1 MQQSI
6 GFINTLKKLVYYK
19 KMSNRKKNL
28 IYSVVL
34 LSLVGI
40 VYLYRKNQREMKLDE
55 IKAQQRK
62 KNTEKGG
69 KVKVTGTT
77 MGKIVYN
84 VTYLDEQNRDLKQG
98 IDSVLVAFN
107 KALSTYIP
115 SSEISAF
122 NQGTEIKFKSS
133 YFYPVLAK
141 SQEVFRNT
149 NGAFDPTIG
158 PLINAWGFGFKKAK
172 EGKIPVDSLKQFVGF
187 DKYLK
192 FDKQTLKK
200 SKAGIVLDF
209 SAIAKGYA
217 VDVVGDYLASQ
228 QISNY
233 AVEIGGE
240 VRCSGKNSEGKTW
253 LFGVK
258 NPQYKEG
265 KNKAK
270 SSVFSAIYLE
280 NRAMATSGN
289 YENFYIKDGKKYAH
303 TIDPVTGYP
312 VEHSLLSA
320 SVLAQDCMTADAYA
334 TAFMVMGFEKAKEVL
349 AKHKN
354 LDAYLIYANDKGEL
368 KAYMTKGAEKYLAKL

>member
-1 MQQSI
+1 
-6 GFINTLKKLVYYK
+6 
-19 KMSNRKKNL
+19 MSNRKKNL

-40 VYLYRKNQREMKLDE
+40 VYLYRKSQREAEIAKLE
-55 IKAQQRK
+55 ATQLQKKASPD
-62 KNTEKGG
+62 KGG
-69 KVKVTGTT
+69 KLKVTGTT

-84 VTYLDEQNRDLKQG
+84 VTYLDEQNRDFKKG

-107 KALSTYIP
+107 DALSTYIP
-115 SSEISAF
+115 SSEISTF
-122 NQGTEIKFKSS
+122 NKGTEISFKSS
-133 YFYPVLAK
+133 FFYPVLAK
-141 SQEVFRNT
+141 SQEVYHNT

-192 FDKQTLKK
+192 FDKQKLQKIK
-200 SKAGIVLDF
+200 EGIVLDF

-228 QISNY
+228 QINNY

-240 VRCSGKNSEGKTW
+240 VRCRGKNAEGKTW

-265 KNKAK
+265 NKQGK

-280 NRAMATSGN
+280 DRAMATSGN
-289 YENFYIKDGKKYAH
+289 YENFYIKEGKKYAH

-320 SVLAQDCMTADAYA
+320 SVLARDCMTADAYA

-349 AKHKN
+349 AKQKD
-354 LDAYLIYANDKGEL
+354 LEAYLIYANDKGEL
-368 KAYMTKGAEKYLAKL
+368 KAYMTKGAKKYLVNL